1 MVRGAYDVFNHL
13 KEKLGV
19 GNAETTS
26 DGLFTLLEVECLGAC
41 ANAPMFQIN
50 DEYYEDLT
58 IKDVDNI
65 VDMLKAGETPKPG
78 PQCVGRRSAGRRR
91 AYDGP

>member
-19 GNAETTS
+19 GNAETTK

-65 VDMLKAGETPKPG
+65 IDMLKAGKTPKPG
-78 PQCVGRRSAGRRR
+78 PQ
-91 AYDGP
+91 